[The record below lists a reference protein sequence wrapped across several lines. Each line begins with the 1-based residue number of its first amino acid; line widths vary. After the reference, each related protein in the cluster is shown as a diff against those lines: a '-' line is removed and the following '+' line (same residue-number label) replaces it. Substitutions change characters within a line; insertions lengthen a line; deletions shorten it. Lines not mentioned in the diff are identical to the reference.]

1 MIQEIL
7 QTAHIDNA
15 EFSVIDVET
24 TGLSAKTNHIIEI
37 GLIKVRNYKIVDR
50 YETLINPGIYIPS
63 FISHFTGITDEDVAD
78 APFFS
83 DIIEDLKHFIGETI
97 ISGHN
102 LSFDSSFI
110 KYEFLRNGEEPLY
123 NEQVCT
129 LKLARRMFPDL
140 KSKSLTSIIKHLK
153 LRNKSPHRALGDAEV
168 TARALIKMIKQLK
181 KESKVK
187 TVDDL
192 FKFQKRSTTGKTV
205 KIKES
210 LREDISSLPNAPG
223 VYYFINN
230 RGKVIYVGKAKS
242 LRDRIRSYFS
252 SAAPKKA
259 KKIITQAKSL
269 KIEITNTE
277 LTALLS
283 EAESIKKINPRHNSQ
298 LKKYGSKYFLKVT
311 KEHSYPKIEISNHF
325 DFDGNDYFG
334 LFISRKKAE
343 IVLNILDKTFSL
355 RECTDKEFS
364 KHKKCFLAD
373 IERCTAPC
381 IHKVNED
388 YKEELE
394 KVYEFLYGRNQTALN
409 RLLNKMKEYS
419 KLEKYEKAAEVKEV
433 IDLILNQTHKT
444 SLLAEPVNSANVLFE
459 VSGQFDK
466 DYILLISGK
475 IYLMK
480 KTLNKNYQFDD
491 AMEDYYNKTINYN
504 LVPADE
510 DLEKIKITLNWLIKN
525 RNNVRTFYLKNYSSK
540 AELYSNISSFSSS
553 NNSFR
558 ETSFDIKDLAI
569 M

>member
-24 TGLSAKTNHIIEI
+24 TGLSAKTNRIIEI
-37 GLIKVRNYKIVDR
+37 GLVKLRNYKIVDR

-63 FISHFTGITDEDVAD
+63 FISQFTGITDEDVAD

-153 LRNKSPHRALGDAEV
+153 LRNKSAHRALGDAEV

-181 KESKVK
+181 KESKVE

-192 FKFQKRSTTGKTV
+192 LKFQKRSTTGKTV

>member
-7 QTAHIDNA
+7 QTTHIDNA

-24 TGLSAKTNHIIEI
+24 TGLSAKTNRVIEI
-37 GLIKVRNYKIVDR
+37 GLVKVKNYKIVER
-50 YETLINPGIYIPS
+50 YETLINPGNYIPG
-63 FISHFTGITDEDVAD
+63 FITQLTGITDEDVED
-78 APFFS
+78 APFFN
-83 DIIEDLKHFIGETI
+83 DIVEDLKQFIGDTI

-140 KSKSLTSIIKHLK
+140 KSKSLTSVTHHLK
-153 LRNKSPHRALGDAEV
+153 LRNKSAHRALSDAEV

-181 KESKVK
+181 KESKVE

-192 FKFQKRSTTGKTV
+192 IKFQKRSTAGKTV

-230 RGKVIYVGKAKS
+230 RGKIIYVGKAKS

-252 SAAPKKA
+252 ATAPKKA

-277 LTALLS
+277 LTALIT
-283 EAESIKKINPRHNSQ
+283 EAESIKKINPKHNSQ
-298 LKKYGSKYFLKVT
+298 LKKYGHKYFLRVT
-311 KEHSYPKIEISNHF
+311 KNHSHPRIEISNHF

-343 IVLNILDKTFSL
+343 IVLEILDKTFSL
-355 RECTDKEFS
+355 RECSDKEFL

-381 IHKVNED
+381 V
-388 YKEELE
+388 YKGNNYYDEELE
-394 KVYEFLYGRNQTALN
+394 KVYEFLYGVNQTALN
-409 RLLNKMKEYS
+409 RLLNKMKDYS
-419 KLEKYEKAAEVKEV
+419 EREKYEKASEVKEV

-444 SLLAEPVNSANVLFE
+444 SLLAEPVNSANVIFE

-466 DYILLISGK
+466 DYILLLSGK
-475 IYLMK
+475 IYLK
-480 KTLNKNYQFDD
+480 NTTLNKNERFDE
-491 AMEDYYNKTINYN
+491 AINDYFNETINYDFI
-504 LVPADE
+504 PTDE

-525 RNNVRTFYLKNYSSK
+525 RNNVRIFYLKNYSSTD
-540 AELYSNISSFSSS
+540 ELYSNISSFSSS
-553 NNSFR
+553 NKSFR
-558 ETSFDIKDLAI
+558 ETSFDIKDLAKV
-569 M
+569 

>member
-24 TGLSAKTNHIIEI
+24 TGLSAKTNRIIEI
-37 GLIKVRNYKIVDR
+37 GLVKLRNYKIVDR

-140 KSKSLTSIIKHLK
+140 QSKSLTSIIKHLK

>member
-1 MIQEIL
+1 MIQEIV
-7 QTAHIDNA
+7 QTVHIDNV

-24 TGLSAKTNHIIEI
+24 TGLSAKTNRVIEI
-37 GLIKVRNYKIVDR
+37 GLVKVRNYKIVER
-50 YETLINPGIYIPS
+50 YETLINPGSYIPG
-63 FISHFTGITDEDVAD
+63 FISQLTGITDDDVAD

-97 ISGHN
+97 ICGHN

-110 KYEFLRNGEEPLY
+110 KYEFFRNGDEPLY

-140 KSKSLTSIIKHLK
+140 KSKSLTSVIKHLK
-153 LRNKSPHRALGDAEV
+153 LKNKSAHRALGDAEV
-168 TARALIKMIKQLK
+168 TARTLIKMIKQLK
-181 KESKVK
+181 KDSRVE
-187 TVDDL
+187 TLDDL
-192 FKFQKRSTTGKTV
+192 LKFQKRSTAGKTV

-210 LREDISSLPNAPG
+210 LRENISSLPNAPG

-259 KKIITQAKSL
+259 KKIISQAKSL

-277 LTALLS
+277 LTALIS
-283 EAESIKKINPRHNSQ
+283 EAESIKRMRPRYNSQ

-311 KEHSYPKIEISNHF
+311 KQHSYPKIEISNHF

-343 IVLNILDKTFSL
+343 TVLNILNKTFSL
-355 RECTDKEFS
+355 RECTDKEFL

-381 IHKVNED
+381 IPKNNED

-394 KVYEFLYGRNQTALN
+394 KAYELLCGINQTALN

-419 KLEKYEKAAEVKEV
+419 VLEKYEKAAEVKEV
-433 IDLILNQTHKT
+433 IDLILNQTHKS

-475 IYLMK
+475 IYLKK
-480 KTLNKNYQFDD
+480 KTFNKNSQFDD
-491 AMEDYYNKTINYN
+491 AIEDYYFKTINYN
-504 LVPADE
+504 FVPTDE

-525 RNNVRTFYLKNYSSK
+525 RNKVRTFYLINYASK
-540 AELYSNISSFSSS
+540 DELYTNISSFSTS
-553 NNSFR
+553 NNSFH
-558 ETSFDIKDLAI
+558 ETSFDIKDLVN

>member
-1 MIQEIL
+1 M
-7 QTAHIDNA
+7 
-15 EFSVIDVET
+15 V
-24 TGLSAKTNHIIEI
+24 
-37 GLIKVRNYKIVDR
+37 KVRNYKIVER
-50 YETLINPGIYIPS
+50 YETLINPGTYIPG
-63 FISHFTGITDEDVAD
+63 FISQLTGITDDDVAN

-83 DIIEDLKHFIGETI
+83 DVVEDLKHFIGETI

-110 KYEFLRNGEEPLY
+110 KYEFFRNGEEPLY

-140 KSKSLTSIIKHLK
+140 KSKSLTSVTKHLK
-153 LRNKSPHRALGDAEV
+153 LRNKSAHRALGDAEV
-168 TARALIKMIKQLK
+168 TARILIKIIKQLK
-181 KESKVK
+181 KESKVE
-187 TVDDL
+187 TLDDL
-192 FKFQKRSTTGKTV
+192 LKFQKSSTAGKTV

-252 SAAPKKA
+252 STAPKKA

-277 LTALLS
+277 LTALIS

-298 LKKYGSKYFLKVT
+298 LKKYGNKYFLRVT
-311 KEHSYPKIEISNHF
+311 KKNSYPKIEISNHF
-325 DFDGNDYFG
+325 DFDCNDYFG

-343 IVLNILDKTFSL
+343 TVLNILDKTFSL
-355 RECTDKEFS
+355 RECSDKEFL

-381 IHKVNED
+381 IPKNNED

-394 KVYEFLYGRNQTALN
+394 KVYEFLYGMNQTALN

-419 KLEKYEKAAEVKEV
+419 QKEKYEKAAEVKEV

-475 IYLMK
+475 IYLKK
-480 KTLNKNYQFDD
+480 KTLNNNSHFND

-504 LVPADE
+504 FVPTDE

-540 AELYSNISSFSSS
+540 DELYSNISSFSSS
-553 NNSFR
+553 NNSFH
-558 ETSFDIKDLAI
+558 ETSFDIKDLANV
-569 M
+569 

>member
-24 TGLSAKTNHIIEI
+24 TGLSAKTNRIIEI
-37 GLIKVRNYKIVDR
+37 GLVKLRNYKIVDR

-63 FISHFTGITDEDVAD
+63 FISQFTGITDEDVAD

-140 KSKSLTSIIKHLK
+140 RSKSLTSITNHLK

-181 KESKVK
+181 NDSKVE

-192 FKFQKRSTTGKTV
+192 LKFQKRSTAGKTV

-311 KEHSYPKIEISNHF
+311 KQHSYPKIEISNNF

-525 RNNVRTFYLKNYSSK
+525 RNNVRTFYLKNYSSMD
-540 AELYSNISSFSSS
+540 ELYSNISSFSSS

>member
-1 MIQEIL
+1 MIQEL
-7 QTAHIDNA
+7 LPTTQVDEA

-24 TGLSAKTNHIIEI
+24 TGLSSKSNRVIEI
-37 GLIKVRNYKIVDR
+37 GLVKVRNYKIVER
-50 YETLINPGIYIPS
+50 YESLINPGSYLPG
-63 FISHFTGITDEDVAD
+63 FITQLTGITDDDVEN
-78 APFFS
+78 APFFC
-83 DIIEDLKHFIGETI
+83 DIIEDLKHFVGETI
-97 ISGHN
+97 ICGHN

-140 KSKSLTSIIKHLK
+140 KSKSLTSITKHLK
-153 LRNKSPHRALGDAEV
+153 LRNKSPHRALGDADV
-168 TARALIKMIKQLK
+168 TARALIKMIKMLK
-181 KESKVK
+181 KESKIK

-192 FKFQKRSTTGKTV
+192 LKFQKSSTAGKTV

-242 LRDRIRSYFS
+242 LRDRIKSYFS

-298 LKKYGSKYFLKVT
+298 LKKYGNKYFLKVT
-311 KEHSYPKIEISNHF
+311 KQHSYPKIEISNHF

-343 IVLNILDKTFSL
+343 VVLNILDKTFSI
-355 RECTDKEFS
+355 RECTDKEFL

-381 IHKVNED
+381 IPKNNED
-388 YKEELE
+388 YKEELD
-394 KVYEFLYGRNQTALN
+394 KVYEFLYGMNQTALN

-419 KLEKYEKAAEVKEV
+419 GLEKYEKAAEVKEV

-466 DYILLISGK
+466 DYILLVSGK
-475 IYLMK
+475 IYLK
-480 KTLNKNYQFDD
+480 KITLNKNTQFDD
-491 AMEDYYNKTINYN
+491 AVEDYYNNTINYDFI
-504 LVPADE
+504 PTDE

-540 AELYSNISSFSSS
+540 DELYSSISSFSSS

-558 ETSFDIKDLAI
+558 ETSFDIKDLANV
-569 M
+569 

>member
-1 MIQEIL
+1 MIQEL
-7 QTAHIDNA
+7 LETSHIDNV

-24 TGLSAKTNHIIEI
+24 TGLSAKTNHVIEI
-37 GLIKVRNYKIVDR
+37 GLVKVRNYKIVER
-50 YETLINPGIYIPS
+50 YETLINPGSYIPG
-63 FISHFTGITDEDVAD
+63 FISQLTGITDDDVAN

-83 DIIEDLKHFIGETI
+83 DVVEDLKQFIGETI

-110 KYEFLRNGEEPLY
+110 KYEFFRNGEEPLY

-140 KSKSLTSIIKHLK
+140 KSKSLSSVTKHLK
-153 LRNKSPHRALGDAEV
+153 LRNKSAHRALGDAEV
-168 TARALIKMIKQLK
+168 TARILIKIIKQLK
-181 KESKVK
+181 KESKVE
-187 TVDDL
+187 TLGDL
-192 FKFQKRSTTGKTV
+192 LKFQKSSTAGKAV

-252 SAAPKKA
+252 SSAPKKA

-298 LKKYGSKYFLKVT
+298 LKKYGHKYFLRVT
-311 KEHSYPKIEISNHF
+311 KNHSYPKIEISNHF

-343 IVLNILDKTFSL
+343 IVLEILDKTFSL

-381 IHKVNED
+381 IPNIND
-388 YKEELE
+388 NYKEELE
-394 KVYEFLYGRNQTALN
+394 KVYEFLYGMNQTALN

-419 KLEKYEKAAEVKEV
+419 ESEKYEKAADVKEV

-444 SLLAEPVNSANVLFE
+444 SLLSEPVNSANVLFE

-466 DYILLISGK
+466 DYILLVSGK
-475 IYLMK
+475 IYLMNN
-480 KTLNKNYQFDD
+480 TLNKNTQFDD
-491 AMEDYYNKTINYN
+491 AIEDYYNNTINYDFI
-504 LVPADE
+504 PTDE

-525 RNNVRTFYLKNYSSK
+525 RNKVRSFYLNNYSSK
-540 AELYSNISSFSSS
+540 DELYSNISSISSS

-558 ETSFDIKDLAI
+558 ETSFDIKDLANV
-569 M
+569 

>member
-1 MIQEIL
+1 MIQEL
-7 QTAHIDNA
+7 LPTTSVDEA

-24 TGLSAKTNHIIEI
+24 TGLSAKTNRVIEV
-37 GLIKVRNYKIVDR
+37 GLVKVRNYKIVER
-50 YETLINPGIYIPS
+50 YESLINPGSYLPG
-63 FISHFTGITDEDVAD
+63 FITQLTGITADDVEN

-83 DIIEDLKHFIGETI
+83 DIVEDLKHFIGETI
-97 ISGHN
+97 ICGHN

-129 LKLARRMFPDL
+129 LKLARRIFPDL
-140 KSKSLTSIIKHLK
+140 RSKSLTSITKHLK

-168 TARALIKMIKQLK
+168 TARALIKMIKSLK

-192 FKFQKRSTTGKTV
+192 LKFQKSSASGKTV

-283 EAESIKKINPRHNSQ
+283 EAESIKKIKPRH
-298 LKKYGSKYFLKVT
+298 
-311 KEHSYPKIEISNHF
+311 

-343 IVLNILDKTFSL
+343 IVLEILDKTFSL

-381 IHKVNED
+381 IPNINED
-388 YKEELE
+388 YKKELE
-394 KVYEFLYGRNQTALN
+394 KVYEFLYGMNQTALN

-419 KLEKYEKAAEVKEV
+419 ELEKYEKAAEVKEV

-444 SLLAEPVNSANVLFE
+444 SLLSEPVNRANVLFE

-466 DYILLISGK
+466 DYILLINGK
-475 IYLMK
+475 IFLK
-480 KTLNKNYQFDD
+480 KINKNNVTHFDNAVD
-491 AMEDYYNKTINYN
+491 DFYNSTINYDFI
-504 LVPADE
+504 PTDE

-525 RNNVRTFYLKNYSSK
+525 RNKVRSFYLNNYSSK
-540 AELYSNISSFSSS
+540 DELYSNISSFSSS

-558 ETSFDIKDLAI
+558 ETTFDIKDLANV
-569 M
+569 